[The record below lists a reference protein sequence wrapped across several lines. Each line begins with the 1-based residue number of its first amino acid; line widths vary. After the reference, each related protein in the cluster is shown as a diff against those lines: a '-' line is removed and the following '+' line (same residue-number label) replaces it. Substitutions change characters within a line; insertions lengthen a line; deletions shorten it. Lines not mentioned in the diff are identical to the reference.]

1 MHWYL
6 FVTKHTLNCT
16 NTAVFADQGE
26 IDKHLQ
32 LGKKYLQEGQLSEA
46 LFHYS
51 AAVGE

>member
-1 MHWYL
+1 MLYRVSTIIIGTGVL
-6 FVTKHTLNCT
+6 GDK
-16 NTAVFADQGE
+16 AD

-32 LGKKYLQEGQLSEA
+32 LGKKNLQEGQLSEA